1 MKSKDIQD
9 KYGESPVFITF
20 DYDEGKIYHMISHF
34 YLQRSETRTKRQK
47 AGGADYLDEK
57 GIPIGLREKYAKLGI
72 DKSTLGDVESAF
84 TSSAMMSKII
94 FDKKEQMKKKANPR
108 KENDPQKI

>member
-1 MKSKDIQD
+1 VDEVVRVEILDAADPFLKSLLGPNDDPQWWL
-9 KYGESPVFITF
+9 
-20 DYDEGKIYHMISHF
+20 EGSSYPIRI
-34 YLQRSETRTKRQK
+34 LN
-47 AGGADYLDEK
+47 EK
-57 GIPIGLREKYAKLGI
+57 KVHVL

-108 KENDPQKI
+108 KENDSQKI